1 MGRFLVC
8 WLCAAAAAA
17 ADAPAAAP
25 SADPATGATKPADAT
40 ATPATRYTAGVQA
53 KVFILPADTDWPPAS
68 LPKAPGEAM
77 KLTGLP
83 QVSGDPVGPEKSR
96 RANTLVESQMGILD
110 GVRFYAVQFSG
121 WIYAPEDGDYGFV
134 VRSNGPYLFTIE
146 GQEIARSAYFFDYS
160 KYLHSYNGLVVFDNL
175 PADAKLTNTTQGT
188 AKLTAHRY
196 YRIELTC
203 YAQHGNLAPGT
214 TAKPEVLKAMG
225 AELATFMTTPGGE
238 TAPLKVYLAEQP
250 TPDGGK

>member
-1 MGRFLVC
+1 M
-8 WLCAAAAAA
+8 
-17 ADAPAAAP
+17 
-25 SADPATGATKPADAT
+25 
-40 ATPATRYTAGVQA
+40 
-53 KVFILPADTDWPPAS
+53 
-68 LPKAPGEAM
+68 
-77 KLTGLP
+77 
-83 QVSGDPVGPEKSR
+83 SGDPVGPEKSR

-134 VRSNGPYLFTIE
+134 VRSNGPLI
-146 GQEIARSAYFFDYS
+146 GSPSRARRSRGLRISSSYS
-160 KYLHSYNGLVVFDNL
+160 KYLHSYNEFLVVFDNL

-214 TAKPEVLKAMG
+214 TAKPEGLEG
-225 AELATFMTTPGGE
+225 HGR
-238 TAPLKVYLAEQP
+238 
-250 TPDGGK
+250 